1 MLPFL
6 ITNIVQ
12 ASVSVTRL
20 ASFLQYEELD
30 PDNLEIREQAAV
42 GMVTLLLLLHPMMSL
57 QVMRMPSLYKMEHF
71 LGIEM
76 INQF

>member
-12 ASVSVTRL
+12 ASVSVKRL
-20 ASFLQYEELD
+20 GSFLQYEELD
-30 PDNLEIREQAAV
+30 PDNLEMREQAAV
-42 GMVTLLLLLHPMMSL
+42 GMVTLLLLHAMMSL
-57 QVMRMPSLYKMEHF
+57 QVMRMPSLYKVEHF